1 MSMTGEIQATDQVHL
16 GGDDCRKGCLM
27 LSDAEYILNVNPER
41 FPDTLDVEYKRKIS
55 VKEDFQVWA

>member
-1 MSMTGEIQATDQVHL
+1 MSMTAEIQATDQVHP

-41 FPDTLDVEYKRKIS
+41 LPDTLDVEYKRKIS
-55 VKEDFQVWA
+55 VKEDF